1 MILFRILGKF
11 SRILSRHQKIRIFEL
26 GLMMVISGFM
36 EMLSVTMIVP
46 FMEAVMSPQETMDKS
61 YVRVLCDGLNIP
73 DHRSFLVLLG
83 LSMAVL
89 YIIKNLFLLLQ
100 MTIQNRF
107 VYNQMFFIQKRL
119 LRSYLKRPYEYYLG
133 IRSGEVMRIIENDT
147 QDAFAI
153 LAQLVSFFSEMIVS
167 ITLMITV
174 FVIAPV
180 LTAATG
186 VILLVLVLVIQR
198 VSRPVLR
205 EAGVTVRATHADM
218 NQWLLQTIQGIKEVK
233 LMRREPFFEERFSTA
248 GQSYVR
254 GLYRYIVLSSAPRFM
269 IEAATMSVMFTAVSV
284 LIYSGTPLESLLP
297 ILSGI
302 AMAAVRL
309 LPAASRIS
317 GCLSQVA
324 YGEPAVDKLMENLKD
339 SEAFDRSLIT
349 HPDEEE
355 ERSIR
360 ALTDSIRMKGIRY
373 RYPSGSEDVLHD
385 ADIEIPR
392 GTSVGIV
399 GASGAGKTTAVDIL
413 LGLLQPQNGQ
423 VLVDGTEIH
432 MDMHGWYAQIG
443 YIPQTIFM
451 LDGSIR
457 DNVAFGLGQE
467 EIDDEQVWM
476 ALREASLEDYV
487 RSLPEGLDTQIGERG
502 VRVSGGQRQR
512 IGIARALY
520 TDPAILVFDEA
531 TSALDNETEAAIMD
545 SIDHLHGTK
554 TMIIIAHRLS
564 TIENCDVIYR
574 VEAGKLEKERERS

>member
-1 MILFRILGKF
+1 
-11 SRILSRHQKIRIFEL
+11 
-26 GLMMVISGFM
+26 
-36 EMLSVTMIVP
+36 
-46 FMEAVMSPQETMDKS
+46 
-61 YVRVLCDGLNIP
+61 
-73 DHRSFLVLLG
+73 
-83 LSMAVL
+83 
-89 YIIKNLFLLLQ
+89 
-100 MTIQNRF
+100 
-107 VYNQMFFIQKRL
+107 
-119 LRSYLKRPYEYYLG
+119 
-133 IRSGEVMRIIENDT
+133 
-147 QDAFAI
+147 
-153 LAQLVSFFSEMIVS
+153 
-167 ITLMITV
+167 
-174 FVIAPV
+174 
-180 LTAATG
+180 
-186 VILLVLVLVIQR
+186 
-198 VSRPVLR
+198 
-205 EAGVTVRATHADM
+205 
-218 NQWLLQTIQGIKEVK
+218 
-233 LMRREPFFEERFSTA
+233 
-248 GQSYVR
+248 
-254 GLYRYIVLSSAPRFM
+254 
-269 IEAATMSVMFTAVSV
+269 
-284 LIYSGTPLESLLP
+284 
-297 ILSGI
+297 
-302 AMAAVRL
+302 MAAVRL

-324 YGEPAVDKLMENLKD
+324 YGEPAVDKLIENLKD
-339 SEAFDRSLIT
+339 AEEFDRSLIT
-349 HPDEEE
+349 HPDEEK

-360 ALTDSIRMKGIRY
+360 VLTDSIRMKGIRY

-385 ADIEIPR
+385 ADIEIPK